1 MNSSAGHT
9 NRVRV
14 IAEAKATKVNY
25 PGNVANNY
33 NPIEAAYGC
42 SPVYQTITYFDIIKY
57 CTPKKPYNTSCL
69 NRQ

>member
-14 IAEAKATKVNY
+14 IAEAKNTKVSY

-33 NPIEAAYGC
+33 NPIESAYGC

-57 CTPKKPYNTSCL
+57 CTPKPTYKTGCGQ
-69 NRQ
+69 R